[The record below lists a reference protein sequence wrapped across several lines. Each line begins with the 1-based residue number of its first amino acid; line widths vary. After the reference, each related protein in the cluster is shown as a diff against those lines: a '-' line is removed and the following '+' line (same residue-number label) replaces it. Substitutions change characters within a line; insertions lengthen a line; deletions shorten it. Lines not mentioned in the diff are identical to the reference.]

1 MDFKLDDSQIA
12 VRDLARQILD
22 DRSTPERLRALEADG
37 VTLDR
42 ELWGELANAGL
53 IGIGLPEQ
61 YGGGGLGFV
70 EVGIL
75 LTEAGRRTAKLPL
88 LPTIAT
94 AQAIAEFGP
103 AELAAEVL
111 PGVCEGRTLLT
122 AGLAT
127 FPDPPLTAD
136 SQGAISGSVSFVPAG
151 MAADRILVFVDGVG
165 AFLLDPAA
173 SGVSLEPQLAADGSV
188 EARLTLEGARPLA
201 RLAGDAADIR
211 EWLRL
216 RTTAGLCAL
225 AAGITE
231 VALDMT
237 TEYARERQQFGK
249 PIASFQA
256 VAQRAADGFIDVKA
270 IRLTALSA
278 CWRVASGLPSAEAVA
293 IAKFWAADGGRRVL
307 HAAQHIHGG
316 IGVDRDYPLHRYFLA
331 FTQCELTLGGSS
343 EQLLR
348 LGDELAAVPA

>member
-1 MDFKLDDSQIA
+1 VDFQLDDSQVA

-22 DRSTPERLRALEADG
+22 DRSTPERLRSLETDG
-37 VTLDR
+37 VTLDG
-42 ELWGELANAGL
+42 ELWSELAAAGL

-61 YGGGGLGFV
+61 HGGGGLGFV
-70 EVGIL
+70 EVGLL

-88 LPTIAT
+88 LSTITT
-94 AQAIAEFGP
+94 AQALAEFGP
-103 AELAAEVL
+103 AEVAADVL
-111 PGVCEGRTLLT
+111 PGVCEGRTILT
-122 AGLAT
+122 AALAT
-127 FPDPPLTAD
+127 FPDPPLTAGAD
-136 SQGAISGSVSFVPAG
+136 GAISGSVSFVPAG
-151 MAADRILVFVDGVG
+151 MAADRILVIIDGAG
-165 AFLLDPAA
+165 AYLIDPNA
-173 SGVSLEPQLAADGSV
+173 SGVHREPQLAADGSV
-188 EARLTLEGARPLA
+188 EARLTLEGVRPLA
-201 RLAGDAADIR
+201 QLNGDAADIR

-216 RTTAGLCAL
+216 GTTAGLCAL

-278 CWRVASGLPSAEAVA
+278 CWRVASGLPAAGQVA

-331 FTQCELTLGGSS
+331 FTQCELTLGGAS

>member
-37 VTLDR
+37 ITLDG
-42 ELWGELANAGL
+42 ELWTELASAGL

-70 EVGIL
+70 EVGLL

-88 LPTIAT
+88 LATITT
-94 AQAIAEFGP
+94 AQTIAEFGS
-103 AELAAEVL
+103 AELAADVL
-111 PGVCEGRTLLT
+111 PGVCEGRSFLT
-122 AGLAT
+122 AALST
-127 FPDPPLTAD
+127 FPDPPLTA
-136 SQGAISGSVSFVPAG
+136 SSNEAISGSVSFVPAG
-151 MAADRILVFVDGVG
+151 MAADRILIIVDGSG
-165 AFLLDPAA
+165 AYLIDPTAA
-173 SGVSLEPQLAADGSV
+173 GVHREPQLAADGSV
-188 EARLTLEGARPLA
+188 EARVTFEAVRPLA
-201 RLAGDAADIR
+201 RLNGDAAEIR

-256 VAQRAADGFIDVKA
+256 VAQRVADGFIDVKS

-278 CWRVASGLPSAEAVA
+278 CWRVASGLPSAEQVA

-316 IGVDRDYPLHRYFLA
+316 IGVDRDYPLHRYFLG
-331 FTQCELTLGGSS
+331 FTQCELTLGGAS

-348 LGDELAAVPA
+348 LGNELAAVPA

>member
-1 MDFKLDDSQIA
+1 LDFKLDDSQIA

-42 ELWGELANAGL
+42 ELWSELANAGL
-53 IGIGLPEQ
+53 IGIGLPEE

-70 EVGIL
+70 EVGLL
-75 LTEAGRRTAKLPL
+75 LTEAGRHTAKLPL
-88 LPTIAT
+88 LPTIT
-94 AQAIAEFGP
+94 TGQALSEFGP

-111 PGVCEGRTLLT
+111 PGVCEGQTFLT
-122 AGLAT
+122 AALST
-127 FPDPPLTAD
+127 FPDPPLTAGSD
-136 SQGAISGSVSFVPAG
+136 GAISGSVSFVPAG
-151 MAADRILVFVDGVG
+151 MAADRILVFVDGAG

-173 SGVSLEPQLAADGSV
+173 SGVSREPQLAADGSV
-188 EARLTLEGARPLA
+188 EARLTLEGVSPLA
-201 RLAGDAADIR
+201 RLNGDAAAIR

-216 RTTAGLCAL
+216 RTTAGLCTL

-231 VALDMT
+231 IALDMT

-270 IRLTALSA
+270 IRLSALSA

-293 IAKFWAADGGRRVL
+293 VAKFWAADGGRRVL

-331 FTQCELTLGGSS
+331 FTQCELTLGGAS

>member
-1 MDFKLDDSQIA
+1 LDFKLDDSQIA

-22 DRSTPERLRALEADG
+22 DRSTPDRLRALEAEG
-37 VTLDR
+37 VTLDG
-42 ELWGELANAGL
+42 ELWGELATAGL

-70 EVGIL
+70 EVGLL
-75 LTEAGRRTAKLPL
+75 LTEAGRHTAKLPL

-94 AQAIAEFGP
+94 AQAIAEFGSP
-103 AELAAEVL
+103 ELAADVL
-111 PGVCEGRTLLT
+111 PGVCEGQTILT
-122 AGLAT
+122 AALAT
-127 FPDPPLTAD
+127 FPDSPLTAAD
-136 SQGAISGSVSFVPAG
+136 GAISGAVSFVPAG
-151 MAADRILVFVDGVG
+151 MAADRILVIVDGSG
-165 AFLLDPAA
+165 AFLIDPSA
-173 SGVSLEPQLAADGSV
+173 SGVHREPQLAADGSV
-188 EARLTLEGARPLA
+188 EARLTLEAVRSLA
-201 RLAGDAADIR
+201 RLDGDAADIR

-237 TEYARERQQFGK
+237 TAYARERQQFGK

-256 VAQRAADGFIDVKA
+256 VAQRVADGFIDVKA

-278 CWRVASGLPSAEAVA
+278 CWRVASGLPSAEQVAV
-293 IAKFWAADGGRRVL
+293 AKFWAADGGRRVL

-331 FTQCELTLGGSS
+331 FTQCELTLGGAS